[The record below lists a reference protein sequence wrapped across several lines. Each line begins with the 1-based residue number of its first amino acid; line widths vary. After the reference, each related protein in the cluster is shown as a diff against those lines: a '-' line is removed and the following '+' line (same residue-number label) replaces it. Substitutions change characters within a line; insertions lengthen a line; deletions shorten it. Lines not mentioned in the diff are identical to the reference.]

1 MMADLG
7 LCAQLACIWE
17 ATARKAGNVHRFAD
31 FADLSYLDFILSA
44 VAIAPVLAAAPQRQV
59 GAIVLD
65 ATRATR
71 RLVRTNTNLGILLL
85 LAPLAR
91 VPPEDVLHSGVRRVL
106 ADLTRADARDVY
118 TAIRLAAP
126 GGLGDAPEQDVHSE
140 PTVSLLEAMR
150 LAADRDLVARQYAT
164 DFADVF
170 ELGVP
175 SLRRGIDESGS
186 LESAIVRCHLELIA
200 ERMDSLIARKC
211 GNAIA
216 AESAQRARDVLAGRA
231 KFAELDGWLRAEGHR
246 RNPGATADLVAATLF
261 VVLREGE
268 LTPAMVKW

>member
-1 MMADLG
+1 MTDLG

-31 FADLSYLDFILSA
+31 FADLNYLDFVASA
-44 VAIAPVLAAAPQRQV
+44 VAIAPILADAPQRGV

-65 ATRATR
+65 GVRGTR
-71 RLVRTNTNLGILLL
+71 RVARTNTNLGILLL
-85 LAPLAR
+85 LAPLASVSPGDELR
-91 VPPEDVLHSGVRRVL
+91 PGVRHVL
-106 ADLTRADARDVY
+106 AGLTVADAFDVY
-118 TAIRLAAP
+118 AAIRLAAP
-126 GGLGDAPEQDVHSE
+126 GGLGDAPDQDVRSS
-140 PTVSLLEAMR
+140 PTVSLLDAMR

-175 SLRRGIDESGS
+175 ALRRVLGQDGA
-186 LESAIVRCHLELIA
+186 LEPAIVRCHLELMA
-200 ERMDSLIARKC
+200 ERPDSLIARKC
-211 GNAIA
+211 GIAVA
-216 AESAQRARDVLAGRA
+216 AESAHRARDVLAGRTD
-231 KFAELDGWLRAEGHR
+231 FADLDAWLRSDGHR

-261 VVLREGE
+261 VLLRDGE